1 MWKRLLVVS
10 AVSAA
15 MSSMALAPGISFSVN
30 VFIDDASVHGD
41 AASAVKD
48 WVH

>member
-15 MSSMALAPGISFSVN
+15 MSSMALAAPLTVGFSQVG
-30 VFIDDASVHGD
+30 SESGWR
-41 AASAVKD
+41 AAAKAGKPD
-48 WVH
+48 

>member
-15 MSSMALAPGISFSVN
+15 MSSMALA
-30 VFIDDASVHGD
+30 
-41 AASAVKD
+41 
-48 WVH
+48 

>member
-15 MSSMALAPGISFSVN
+15 MSSMALAAPLTVGFSLV
-30 VFIDDASVHGD
+30 G
-41 AASAVKD
+41 
-48 WVH
+48 

>member
-15 MSSMALAPGISFSVN
+15 MSSMALAAPLTVG
-30 VFIDDASVHGD
+30 
-41 AASAVKD
+41 
-48 WVH
+48 

>member
-15 MSSMALAPGISFSVN
+15 MSSMALAAPLTVGFSQVGIGIWLARRRN
-30 VFIDDASVHGD
+30 QCGE
-41 AASAVKD
+41 K
-48 WVH
+48 

>member
-15 MSSMALAPGISFSVN
+15 MSSMALAAPLTV
-30 VFIDDASVHGD
+30 
-41 AASAVKD
+41 
-48 WVH
+48 